1 MGFLVT
7 PKTGNAMPFDNAQ
20 FGRSTRLA
28 WSYPRLAGGPFHLSK
43 VEKGIRRLRV
53 LFLLLCCSGLA
64 GSACAQTI
72 SFSQGAG
79 ALTFAG
85 GASPYSTT
93 FAANGLGIAPAT
105 GFTVTAVSGGYF
117 YYTPYTM
124 VLSGSN
130 AGHPAK
136 VAAYISSNFANL
148 SSVMQLKSCANP
160 GPCNTVAS
168 YTNMPVTQITEVPVL
183 PQQTANGSYV
193 AYLGLF
199 VADFNGS
206 LTSNDLGT
214 INFDVIDS
222 AHGTTTVQLKLT
234 VAVQT
239 AVQMQLGT
247 APSGQT
253 ITFNSAT
260 SNPNYSTNFGSVN
273 GLGINPGPNLNVVLG
288 QVANGSLYAT
298 PYLIEP
304 AFSGFTSTS
313 MTNITAYVSTNF
325 VHSTILKLYDSG
337 SSNSGYG
344 PISTSVGGTTL
355 TSSVTN
361 GTNITRYLGLF
372 VSNANGA
379 GSFRGSDSATITY
392 TITVH

>member
-1 MGFLVT
+1 
-7 PKTGNAMPFDNAQ
+7 MPFDNAQ

-28 WSYPRLAGGPFHLSK
+28 WSYPKLAGGPFHLPA
-43 VEKGIRRLRV
+43 VEKGICRLRV
-53 LFLLLCCSGLA
+53 LFLLLCCWWLA

-79 ALTFAG
+79 ALTFTG
-85 GASPYSTT
+85 GASPFSTT

-105 GFTVTAVSGGYF
+105 GFTATAVSGGYF

-124 VLSGSN
+124 VLTGSN

-148 SSVMQLKSCANP
+148 SSVMQLKTCPNP

-168 YTNMPVTQITEVPVL
+168 YTNMPVTQGTEAIVL
-183 PQQTANGSYV
+183 PQQTANGNYV

-234 VAVQT
+234 VAVQE

-247 APSGQT
+247 ATGGQSISFQSNT
-253 ITFNSAT
+253 T
-260 SNPNYSTNFGSVN
+260 NPNYTTNFQTVN
-273 GLGINPGPNLNVVLG
+273 GLGIGPASGLTVVNG
-288 QVANGSLYAT
+288 QVPNGSLYTT

-304 AFSGFTSTS
+304 AFSGFTTTSSTAIS
-313 MTNITAYVSTNF
+313 ASITSNF
-325 VHSTILKLYDSG
+325 VHPSILQLYDSG
-337 SSNSGYG
+337 SSNSGYVQITTG
-344 PISTSVGGTTL
+344 GITITNSV
-355 TSSVTN
+355 SN
-361 GTNITRYLGLF
+361 GNNITHYLGLF
-372 VSNANGA
+372 VSNANA
-379 GSFRGSDSATITY
+379 GSFTGSDHATITY
-392 TITVH
+392 TITVQ

>member
-1 MGFLVT
+1 
-7 PKTGNAMPFDNAQ
+7 MPFDHAQ

-28 WSYPRLAGGPFHLSK
+28 WSYPKLAGGPFLLSI
-43 VEKGIRRLRV
+43 VEKGILRLRV
-53 LFLLLCCSGLA
+53 LFLLLCCGGVAS
-64 GSACAQTI
+64 SACAQTI
-72 SFSQGAG
+72 TFSQGAG
-79 ALTFAG
+79 ALTFT
-85 GASPYSTT
+85 GAHSPFSTT
-93 FAANGLGIAPAT
+93 FTANGLGIAPAT
-105 GFTVTAVSGGYF
+105 GFTAIAVSGGYF

-124 VLSGSN
+124 VLSGAS
-130 AGHPAK
+130 GGKPAK
-136 VAAYISSNFANL
+136 VSAYISSNFANL
-148 SSVMQLKSCANP
+148 SSVIQLKSCPYP
-160 GPCNTVAS
+160 GPCNSVAS
-168 YTNMPVTQITEVPVL
+168 YTNIPLTQITEVPVL

-260 SNPNYSTNFGSVN
+260 SNPNYSTDFGSVN

-313 MTNITAYVSTNF
+313 LTDISAYVSSNF
-325 VHSTILKLYDSG
+325 VHSSILKLYDSG

-344 PISTSVGGTTL
+344 LISTSVGGTTL

-379 GSFRGSDSATITY
+379 GSFRGSDSATLTY